1 MGCSSCWGIR
11 LGYGRA
17 YGVVEVKRVL
27 REYADATGTYPKAR
41 PAPVDIKMNG
51 LVELQGGG

>member
-1 MGCSSCWGIR
+1 MR
-11 LGYGRA
+11 YGRA
-17 YGVVEVKRVL
+17 YGVVEVRRRL

-41 PAPVDIKMNG
+41 PAPVDIKMNS